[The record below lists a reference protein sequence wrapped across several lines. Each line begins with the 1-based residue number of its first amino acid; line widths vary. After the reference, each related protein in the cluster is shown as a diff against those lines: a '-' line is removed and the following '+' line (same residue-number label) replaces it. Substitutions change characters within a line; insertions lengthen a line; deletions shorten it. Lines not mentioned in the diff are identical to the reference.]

1 VDDLELIGLQDNPGE
16 VVTTIQEFVCSNPSE
31 FAALTYAGT
40 NPLEVLG
47 WGFPTYHP
55 YIPARPGTARA
66 ECVKSA

>member
-1 VDDLELIGLQDNPGE
+1 VDDLELIGLQDNAGE

-47 WGFPTYHP
+47 VVG
-55 YIPARPGTARA
+55 
-66 ECVKSA
+66 